1 MTVNDIFNQI
11 EEKSDFRFAIDKSDL
26 ASELKQVVNI
36 DAGKNAVSDIL
47 LQVSKDSKTKF
58 RQINNNITVSRL
70 GLNDTEVIFTVKQE
84 RTVTGTVTDED
95 NQGIPGVNV
104 VLKGTTTGSVTD

>member
-70 GLNDTEVIFTVKQE
+70 GLNDTEVIFTLNKSVLLKEQSLMKIIKEFQE
-84 RTVTGTVTDED
+84 ST
-95 NQGIPGVNV
+95 
-104 VLKGTTTGSVTD
+104 